1 MQQRR
6 LYHLLDLS
14 DSRPSSWLS
23 LSGEVPSIAPVIARA
38 ALFYFTAK
46 RLILRLVVDDLSKIV
61 NCIDQQFLIEKLN
74 VYIVH
79 TNFYIS

>member
-23 LSGEVPSIAPVIARA
+23 LSREVPCIAPVIARA
-38 ALFYFTAK
+38 ALYYTDS
-46 RLILRLVVDDLSKIV
+46 ILSQKDS
-61 NCIDQQFLIEKLN
+61 FWGW
-74 VYIVH
+74 
-79 TNFYIS
+79 S